1 MDVASGWAG
10 AAFAKFTF
18 SIPEGHSITEATL
31 TWACTQYG
39 GSVYTSNI
47 YYLNAGSDFD
57 FDNATTASDTWR
69 MTDSRTLI
77 ETHAQLQ
84 GVKNTGKLHT
94 DQITDIT
101 EALKAI
107 NDAGQ
112 NYITFQWTANNGSA
126 QLKGKGSAEYAPTLT
141 ITTADAASVT
151 SYTVRFQDADG
162 NTIKED
168 ATYTGVAIGS
178 TATASAEDI
187 ASFFNEDKSKK
198 YIYASGN
205 EEITTVADA
214 ASNVITL
221 KFREAGEF
229 NYSLKT
235 NGGAELASG
244 KNFEGETILVN
255 YPRFIL
261 ADGTLSAAA
270 KATAGWYLASFE
282 LTEDNQV
289 ETINYT
295 ASVENVVYYAEA
307 EDITGLTVSTAL
319 NSDIRCSNGKCAY
332 NATDADLAIT
342 TLPAGKY
349 TLSTSS
355 WGGEGVTFVF
365 KAGSET
371 ILSFDCMGYILDQT
385 SNEFTVGVGET
396 ATIYLAATSV
406 NSKGIDFVYITKTGE
421 ATGIADVEADGAAA
435 DDTLYDLMGRKV
447 QYSKGLKGIYI
458 RNGKKVMFR

>member
-1 MDVASGWAG
+1 MYANTGLTLDYGTSGLGSGTARVDL
-10 AAFAKFTF
+10 AA
-18 SIPEGHSITEATL
+18 
-31 TWACTQYG
+31 
-39 GSVYTSNI
+39 
-47 YYLNAGSDFD
+47 
-57 FDNATTASDTWR
+57 
-69 MTDSRTLI
+69 TLI
-77 ETHAQLQ
+77 ESVSVPA
-84 GVKNTGKLHT
+84 NT
-94 DQITDIT
+94 
-101 EALKAI
+101 
-107 NDAGQ
+107 
-112 NYITFQWTANNGSA
+112 
-126 QLKGKGSAEYAPTLT
+126 
-141 ITTADAASVT
+141 TTAYNTDVTDAIKAVVEADQTYIIFKFTNNAGGGDLIGKTGTPAPALVISTVNASAMT
-151 SYTVRFQDADG
+151 KYTVKYVDADG
-162 NTIKED
+162 TALKTAEEYD
-168 ATYTGVAIGS
+168 VAIGS
-178 TATASAEDI
+178 TATASAEDMV
-187 ASFFNEDKSKK
+187 SFFNEDKSKK

-229 NYSLKT
+229 NYSLET

-255 YPRFIL
+255 YPRFIWV
-261 ADGTLSAAA
+261 DGTLSAAA

-319 NSDIRCSNGKCAY
+319 NSNIRCSNGKCAY